1 MSKRNIFE
9 KQDSNLS
16 RRSLIKQ
23 NTNRNLTGQKTLFSK
38 FSSTLFKQQEAKQEE
53 EIQFL
58 IKEKQQ
64 CIRVLIYLLQNYDG
78 MEQFLK
84 KQSVIG
90 PLNSYDPITQIY
102 QDISPIRTELI
113 YYFQIIS
120 VRDFHD
126 FYVDFYATFDKNK
139 NFSLEPF
146 EFKQLLEVAINKCV
160 GSKKFKVVT
169 DLFLE
174 DRSSYDNQLNDKIFE
189 EIIDF
194 FRDSD
199 KESKIDYLLVF
210 PYILSFFLEYTY
222 QEIKYRQGRL
232 DLMRGTEIIK
242 GKEVEIKNITS
253 LVTILKEMGIDYLRD
268 KRTTCLTYRD
278 VENVLIKLKNI
289 QKWITFDIIKQII
302 NQLAKLMSVDPKTQN
317 EGQPLKLHKIINF
330 LALKLCIHQN
340 CLHISRQDKEK
351 QKPPSAYLE
360 VLVLWNAAM
369 YGQIMKQTN
378 LESQFQRFLDKHYS
392 NNQSFSRVETLKLLE
407 QFFKK
412 KFQLMPKDLIKMILE
427 QHSSFQTKQV
437 IQPPIQKESLQ
448 KELFQMMCRDGYRKL
463 QEYIRISYEGVSK
476 TSNNDKLEQ
485 YKGQGKN
492 FNDDHQINSP
502 ISSDRQ
508 LKTKQIVNPKKINQQ
523 IQQQKSQDSNSESE
537 VEQEKKPINRLKK
550 VVKVI
555 SSEQAFASGAEQKKD
570 VLKACLI
577 MDSFL
582 KRQSQMYQKMQ
593 QSKIQNQSCETPLK
607 EERQNEIKLFDQET
621 QQNIGKKNQD
631 EDNIKI
637 KKNNK
642 VKEKENKQDK
652 QQFENTNDDQ
662 REEQN
667 QEEKH
672 KKPKLNQVRPMII
685 LKDIR
690 KPSQSQSGDIFSVA
704 GKADKNVGPSNFK
717 NAYYGHLNTQ
727 QDASKI
733 MNWSTSTKSQIF
745 QLTDEDFK
753 DDQGK
758 FQVVIDD
765 VQLQTQI
772 QIQQNQAKTKRPKDR
787 STCYYCTIQ

>member
-1 MSKRNIFE
+1 MSKRSIFE
-9 KQDSNLS
+9 KQNSNLS
-16 RRSLIKQ
+16 RGSLARQ
-23 NTNRNLTGQKTLFSK
+23 NTNRNLMGQKTFFSK
-38 FSSTLFKQQEAKQEE
+38 FSNTLFKQQQEE

-58 IKEKQQ
+58 NKGQES
-64 CIRVLIYLLQNYDG
+64 CIRVLIYLLLNYDG
-78 MEQFLK
+78 MEQYLK
-84 KQSVIG
+84 KQSVLA
-90 PLNSYDPITQIY
+90 PLNSYNPLNKNYSDL
-102 QDISPIRTELI
+102 SPIRTELI

-139 NFSLEPF
+139 NFSLEPT
-146 EFKQLLEVAINKCV
+146 EFSQLLEVAINKCV
-160 GSKKFKVVT
+160 GPKKFKVVT
-169 DLFLE
+169 DIFLNE
-174 DRSSYDNQLNDKIFE
+174 PSSYENQLNAKILGE
-189 EIIDF
+189 MIEN
-194 FRDSD
+194 FRDLE

-222 QEIKYRQGRL
+222 TEIKYRQGRL

-268 KRTTCLTYRD
+268 KRTQCLTYRD

-302 NQLAKLMSVDPKTQN
+302 NQLAKLMQVDPKTQN
-317 EGQPLKLHKIINF
+317 EGKPLKLHKIVNF

-340 CLHISRQDKEK
+340 CVHVSKQDKEK

-360 VLVLWNAAM
+360 ILVLWNAAM
-369 YGQIMKQTN
+369 YGQIMIQN
-378 LESQFQRFLDKHYS
+378 NFDSQFQKFLNKHYQA
-392 NNQSFSRVETLKLLE
+392 NQSFSRVETLKLLE

-427 QHSSFQTKQV
+427 HHSTFQKRQIV
-437 IQPPIQKESLQ
+437 QPPIQKDSLQ
-448 KELFQMMCRDGYRKL
+448 KELFQMMCKDGYRKL
-463 QEYIRISYEGVSK
+463 QEYIRISYEGVNKS
-476 TSNNDKLEQ
+476 TNNDKLAQ
-485 YKGQGKN
+485 YRGQGKD
-492 FNDDHQINSP
+492 FNDDPQINSP
-502 ISSDRQ
+502 ISSERQ
-508 LKTKQIVNPKKINQQ
+508 FNAQQ
-523 IQQQKSQDSNSESE
+523 IANSIKANQQQKKKESNDSNSDSESE
-537 VEQEKKPINRLKK
+537 KEIKPKNKLKR

-555 SSEQAFASGAEQKKD
+555 NSEQAFAQGMDQKKD

-582 KRQSQMYQKMQ
+582 KRQNQIYQKTQ
-593 QSKIQNQSCETPLK
+593 QNKISNQCCETPLK
-607 EERQNEIKLFDQET
+607 EEQQQEIKLIECDTQE
-621 QQNIGKKNQD
+621 NGEKRIQD

-637 KKNNK
+637 IKNIKVK
-642 VKEKENKQDK
+642 VKEKENKQNK
-652 QQFENTNDDQ
+652 DQ
-662 REEQN
+662 LNNVEELEKEQEN
-667 QEEKH
+667 QEEKNEKNALH
-672 KKPKLNQVRPMII
+672 QVRPKII

-690 KPSQSQSGDIFSVA
+690 RPSQTQSGEMFTVA

-717 NAYYGHLNTQ
+717 NAYYGNQNIQQ
-727 QDASKI
+727 QDTSKI
-733 MNWSTSTKSQIF
+733 MNWTTSTKSQVF

-753 DDQGK
+753 DDEGK

-787 STCYYCTIQ
+787 STCYYCSIQ